1 MRNSNAIALAAFFAV
16 SCASSAKTTTEETP
30 AEPKAAET
38 KPAQPVEAQKPAAE
52 DPNSVDA
59 RRKKLDALLAE
70 HWEWAM
76 QTYPEFA
83 SILGDMRFN
92 DRWTD
97 QSPAA
102 IAANQEKQRAFL
114 AKFEAVDTAGF
125 PDQEILNQQLMVRSL
140 RQELEGVRFQE
151 WLMPIDQMGGFHIQA
166 PQFVSLLRFNSVKD
180 YEDYLKRLRALPAVF
195 DQATALMRDGMSK
208 SLLPPRFLLEVTVGQ
223 AAGLAKGKVED
234 SPFSQPVKKFA
245 ETIPA
250 AEQDRL
256 RKEVLDAVRDQVFPA
271 YEKLAVFLKKEY
283 APRGRKEVGVWSL
296 PDGEARYAY
305 AIKSQTT
312 TAMTADEIHQIG
324 LKEVA
329 RIEAEQEAIGKKLG
343 FKNLAAFR
351 KHIRENKKLY
361 ATSRQDLLD
370 RYQKH
375 TDLMYE
381 QLPKLFGR
389 LPQLKMIILPVE
401 EFREKDASGA
411 QYTPGIKD
419 GSRPGTVRVNTG
431 DATKRTVID
440 VESTAYHE
448 GVPGHHLQIAI
459 QQELPEL
466 PPYRQHGNYTVF
478 AEGWALYSERL
489 GKEVGFFQDP
499 YSDYGRLDAEILRAI
514 RLVVDTGLHSKK
526 WTRAQVVKYFH
537 DHSSNDE
544 PSIESETNRYIVWP
558 GQALGYK
565 IGELTITR
573 LREKSKAALGE
584 AFDIR
589 AFHDEILGA
598 GALPLD
604 VLEARI
610 DAWIAR
616 TKNAKK

>member
-1 MRNSNAIALAAFFAV
+1 MRHSSAIALAAFLAG
-16 SCASSAKTTTEETP
+16 CASSAKTAP
-30 AEPKAAET
+30 DAPPAET
-38 KPAQPVEAQKPAAE
+38 KTDTPAAAEKPAAVE
-52 DPNSVDA
+52 DPNSADA
-59 RRKKLDALLAE
+59 RRKKLDALLHE
-70 HWEWAM
+70 HWEWVM
-76 QTYPEFA
+76 QTSPEFA
-83 SILGDMRFN
+83 SILGDLRYN
-92 DRWTD
+92 DRWSD

-102 IAANQEKQRAFL
+102 IAAAQAKQRELL
-114 AKFEAVDTAGF
+114 AKFEAVDTTGF
-125 PDQEILNQQLMVRSL
+125 SEQDTLNQQLMVRAL
-140 RQELEGVRFQE
+140 RQDLEAVRFEE
-151 WLMPIDQMGGFHIQA
+151 WLMPIDQMGGFHLQF
-166 PQFVSLLRFNSVKD
+166 PQFVSLLRFSNVKD
-180 YEDYLKRLRALPAVF
+180 YEDYLTRLRAVPGVF
-195 DQATALMRDGMSK
+195 DQMIALMRTGMEK
-208 SLLPPRFLLEVTVGQ
+208 NLMPPRFLLEVTVGQ
-223 AAGLAKGKVED
+223 AAGLAKQKVED
-234 SPFSQPVKKFA
+234 SPFAQPVKKFA
-245 ETIPA
+245 DTIPA
-250 AEQDRL
+250 AEQERL
-256 RKEVLDAVRDQVFPA
+256 RAAVLAAVREQVFPS
-271 YEKLAVFLKKEY
+271 YVKLAEFLKKEY
-283 APRGRKEVGVWSL
+283 APKGRTQVGVWSL
-296 PDGEARYAY
+296 PDGEARYGQ

-312 TAMTADEIHQIG
+312 THLTADAIHQIG

-361 ATSRQDLLD
+361 ATSRQDILD

-375 TDLMYE
+375 TDQMYE
-381 QLPKLFGR
+381 RVPQLFGR
-389 LPQLKMIILPVE
+389 LPKLKMIILPVE

-411 QYTPGIKD
+411 SYTPGVKD

-431 DATKRTVID
+431 DATKRTIID

-448 GVPGHHLQIAI
+448 GVPGHHFQIAI

-466 PPYRQHGNYTVF
+466 PPYRQHGHYTVF

-489 GKEVGFFQDP
+489 GKEVGFFEDP

-526 WTRAQVVKYFH
+526 WTREQVVKYFH

-573 LREKSKAALGE
+573 LREKSKAALGD
-584 AFDIR
+584 AFDVR

-604 VLEARI
+604 TLEARI

-616 TKNAKK
+616 TKKSSN